1 MISILNSKRTFRIWF
16 IALGLC
22 SFSSL
27 ASGQGGTRAPSTIQ
41 KISLTTGAQPELQIA
56 LSQPVTPQTMVLS
69 APDRLVIDFPNA
81 LAGPELHKT
90 AIGNDQVKS
99 VRVGLFKANPPVTRV
114 VVDLK
119 ASQKYE
125 LRSSG
130 NATLVRFESAKI
142 RTEARVIAVPK
153 FKDSVRQ
160 ENPVPSDRLLSQ
172 PAPRFSVQSEREML
186 TVHAENATLAE
197 VLFEVHQKTGA
208 DIPIPS
214 EAEREK
220 VSVNLGPGSARD
232 VMSSLLNGTHFN
244 FVMVGAD
251 GDPGKL
257 QSVILTPKGGEA
269 LDSPGAPSRSVTI
282 VEAQEPE
289 GVQLTPEPDPGTTQQ
304 PDGTPPP
311 SDPPPPPQEE
321 SPPPSD

>member
-1 MISILNSKRTFRIWF
+1 M
-16 IALGLC
+16 
-22 SFSSL
+22 
-27 ASGQGGTRAPSTIQ
+27 
-41 KISLTTGAQPELQIA
+41 QIA
-56 LSQPVTPQTMVLS
+56 LSEPITPQTMVLN

-125 LRSSG
+125 LQSSG
-130 NATLVRFESAKI
+130 NSTLVRFEPSTVQGNA
-142 RTEARVIAVPK
+142 VAVPK
-153 FKDSVRQ
+153 FKNSLGAV
-160 ENPVPSDRLLSQ
+160 NLVPAKRILAQ
-172 PAPRFSVQSEREML
+172 PTKHFSVQSEQEML
-186 TVHAENATLAE
+186 TVRADNATLAE

-214 EAEREK
+214 GAEQEK
-220 VSVNLGPGSARD
+220 ISVNLGPGPARE
-232 VMSSLLNGTHFN
+232 VLSSLLNGTHFN
-244 FVMVGAD
+244 FVIVGSE

-257 QSVILTPKGGEA
+257 QSVILTSKGGDA
-269 LDSPGAPSRSVTI
+269 PGSLGAPARGVTI
-282 VEAQEPE
+282 VESPEPD
-289 GVQLTPEPDPGTTQQ
+289 GVQLTPEPDPGSPQQQ

-311 SDPPPPPQEE
+311 SDPPPADQP
-321 SPPPSD
+321 PPPSD